1 MQLSSNRG
9 LLIRYF
15 HHFGLSLHYIN
26 NSIRKFAAEIKTC
39 GNPVIQALPP
49 SEQQNG
55 QNNNKPRKLW
65 LRNSFHRHLIIYRG
79 NSIGRELSGEI
90 TRW

>member
-39 GNPVIQALPP
+39 GNPVIQGIATKRTTKRTK
-49 SEQQNG
+49 QQ
-55 QNNNKPRKLW
+55 
-65 LRNSFHRHLIIYRG
+65 
-79 NSIGRELSGEI
+79 
-90 TRW
+90 

>member
-15 HHFGLSLHYIN
+15 HYFGLSLHYIN

-49 SEQQNG
+49 REQQNG

-65 LRNSFHRHLIIYRG
+65 LRNSFSSPPYYI
-79 NSIGRELSGEI
+79 
-90 TRW
+90 

>member
-1 MQLSSNRG
+1 MLV
-9 LLIRYF
+9 IRYF

-39 GNPVIQALPP
+39 GNLGIQALPS

-55 QNNNKPRKLW
+55 QNNNKPR
-65 LRNSFHRHLIIYRG
+65 SYG
-79 NSIGRELSGEI
+79 
-90 TRW
+90 